1 MEYVKLETEKDII
14 NAKDFITKENVE
26 KFIISDMKITQKD
39 LDNLTKINDKKMLF
53 DGIDFSG
60 LEFGEC
66 NYSEVVFKNC
76 NLSNSK
82 MRNINT
88 TNVIVEVDDCT
99 GITTEQLTEL
109 KESGRDD
116 LKFRV
121 LEECQYDYDIEQ
133 FSAIISVMEE
143 IKESIPPN
151 STDLEKFLFVYNVLG
166 KNIVYDE
173 SGCEDNEL
181 YTEEAKKA
189 TRSLIGNLIKGR
201 GVCRGYALAVSEV
214 SKYVGLNAEAVGGMA
229 FLSDGQSGGHA
240 WNRVEIDGQWYYAD
254 LTWDYEHL
262 DELDY
267 CLKTE
272 EEFSKGHQLG
282 QNDKEQEEEEKSE
295 IQSKTDDLFASLFGN
310 DEEQTPT
317 RIKRIYA
324 AESYDPEIVKETMQ
338 RVNGWAELDNA
349 LARIDELKK
358 NGKNLSIEQR
368 ADLTKQTEKVE
379 GKFGIEDIKEAVSTV
394 CLDNYKSVQQAI
406 KEERDNNKEYD
417 QTK

>member
-1 MEYVKLETEKDII
+1 MKDIKFETEEDII

-26 KFIISDMKITQKD
+26 KFIISNMKITQKD

-66 NYSEVVFKNC
+66 NYSEVVFRNC

-143 IKESIPPN
+143 IKESIPQN

-240 WNRVEIDGQWYYAD
+240 WNRV
-254 LTWDYEHL
+254 
-262 DELDY
+262 
-267 CLKTE
+267 
-272 EEFSKGHQLG
+272 
-282 QNDKEQEEEEKSE
+282 
-295 IQSKTDDLFASLFGN
+295 
-310 DEEQTPT
+310 
-317 RIKRIYA
+317 
-324 AESYDPEIVKETMQ
+324 
-338 RVNGWAELDNA
+338 
-349 LARIDELKK
+349 
-358 NGKNLSIEQR
+358 
-368 ADLTKQTEKVE
+368 
-379 GKFGIEDIKEAVSTV
+379 
-394 CLDNYKSVQQAI
+394 
-406 KEERDNNKEYD
+406 
-417 QTK
+417 